1 MSTPPDQPA
10 ASAYRIDPDIQCG
23 VVKDDGNRCTA
34 RLSCKVHTEKDK
46 AAVGDRTKS
55 YAKLLKVQ
63 PESIALDPRPTSRS
77 ADDPDQRRFAP
88 VFDPDMHCG
97 ADLDTGFG
105 EPCAVDL
112 LVCKTHKYIQQANV
126 LGRSGALDDLL
137 RVHRANASHV
147 PNKGYKLGKTADL
160 ETECGVV
167 RPDKKA
173 CQSALSC
180 KKHTIAAKRAISRNS
195 PLGFDVLLRLQQSRK
210 RYLEMERVAGLID
223 PEIHCGVTIAWR
235 TLGSG
240 DRCLHA
246 LNCTVHSDVQKR
258 DVRRNTAFDA
268 LLALQSQT
276 LADSDSL
283 CQVALPGGGMCMEG
297 LECSRHDFVQRDS
310 VPRRTTLRMLLHAH
324 RESLTVHEKMAF
336 GFPSILLEAEQHE
349 TPWASVIQRYRRS
362 STQSL
367 SASIQEVQGG
377 CFDYSVANKGSEN
390 MNRLRGFLFAPIPET
405 PDQSVDHI
413 LSREKCRTLS
423 AENARLYDNGT
434 YFCFAFAEKPS
445 VLKTTWDGKDGTNRS
460 MANGRTRACYVVAS
474 KSDFNLSAV
483 NAQTVLDGLRSLL
496 ERSPIELNLLS
507 TRLEDLLLY
516 NAVLAAALD
525 TKDTNEH
532 SKIPFQ
538 FKLAV
543 LGDKPCVVLDIK
555 IVGSVTGEGAASMQV
570 PIAIPIHN
578 DMNETPVPQLDNF
591 HFSTFKAWK
600 LVSLG

>member
-1 MSTPPDQPA
+1 
-10 ASAYRIDPDIQCG
+10 
-23 VVKDDGNRCTA
+23 
-34 RLSCKVHTEKDK
+34 
-46 AAVGDRTKS
+46 
-55 YAKLLKVQ
+55 
-63 PESIALDPRPTSRS
+63 
-77 ADDPDQRRFAP
+77 
-88 VFDPDMHCG
+88 
-97 ADLDTGFG
+97 
-105 EPCAVDL
+105 
-112 LVCKTHKYIQQANV
+112 
-126 LGRSGALDDLL
+126 
-137 RVHRANASHV
+137 
-147 PNKGYKLGKTADL
+147 
-160 ETECGVV
+160 
-167 RPDKKA
+167 
-173 CQSALSC
+173 
-180 KKHTIAAKRAISRNS
+180 
-195 PLGFDVLLRLQQSRK
+195 
-210 RYLEMERVAGLID
+210 MERVAGLID

-507 TRLEDLLLY
+507 TRLKDLLLY

-525 TKDTNEH
+525 TKDTNVH

-555 IVGSVTGEGAASMQV
+555 SWAPLQARELLACRF
-570 PIAIPIHN
+570 
-578 DMNETPVPQLDNF
+578 QLQSP
-591 HFSTFKAWK
+591 STTT
-600 LVSLG
+600 